1 MENEFIAELRKA
13 IRKEATYLAKT
24 LIEKDPEKYYLGESD
39 YGYYDNGVGM
49 ECYGKEKIYD
59 DDRAY
64 TDALIVIA
72 NDIANE
78 SSDYEYAI
86 KLFINNKDLTM
97 ELAKWIKDQL

>member
-1 MENEFIAELRKA
+1 MDNEFIAELRKA
-13 IRKEATYLAKT
+13 IRKEATDLAKT

-39 YGYYDNGVGM
+39 YGYYDNGVRM
-49 ECYGKEKIYD
+49 VCSGKEKIYD
-59 DDRAY
+59 EDRAY

-86 KLFINNKDLTM
+86 KLFINNKDLTK
-97 ELAKWIKDQL
+97 ELAKWIKDQS

>member
-1 MENEFIAELRKA
+1 MDNEFIAELRKA
-13 IRKEATYLAKT
+13 IRKEATDLAKT
-24 LIEKDPEKYYLGESD
+24 LIEKDPEKYYLGEYD

-49 ECYGKEKIYD
+49 VCCGKEKIYD

-86 KLFINNKDLTM
+86 KLFVNNKDLTM

>member
-13 IRKEATYLAKT
+13 IRKEATDLAKT
-24 LIEKDPEKYYLGESD
+24 LIEKDPDKYYLGESD
-39 YGYYDNGVGM
+39 HGYYDNGVRM
-49 ECYGKEKIYD
+49 VCSGKEKIYD

-97 ELAKWIKDQL
+97 ELAKWIKDQS